1 MFFLYSIR
9 GVLLVFENVFRSW
22 RSFIKTLVV
31 LVRSLRVILN
41 TQRSP
46 AKRKRVYFLW

>member
-31 LVRSLRVILN
+31 LVVARYLKYSAV
-41 TQRSP
+41 SS
-46 AKRKRVYFLW
+46 